1 LIGQERNKMA
11 EKSSLAVAV
20 DLITAPKQAFAEIK
34 ERPRVWL
41 PLVLLSVSLAAVSF
55 AYMTSVDL
63 GWYFDQQLQQSAPD
77 LTELQREEM
86 VRVQTSLGG
95 TTLGA
100 IGAVTSPLGLV
111 LGLFIYALYLM
122 GVGFVI
128 KDGVRLK
135 QWFALL
141 SWCSLPIALGVVASL
156 INILVGD
163 ARFMA
168 QDQINPLAFINL
180 LGLDREGLT
189 PIERGLLSID
199 ITTIWAT
206 VLCVLGYQAWTNR
219 SLAVAIAVV
228 LGPVALIIGLVT
240 LLA

>member
-1 LIGQERNKMA
+1 MA

-20 DLITAPKQAFAEIK
+20 DLFTAPKQAFAAIK
-34 ERPRVWL
+34 ERSRVWL
-41 PLVLLSVSLAAVSF
+41 PLLTLSVSYAAVSF
-55 AYMTSVDL
+55 VYMTSVDL
-63 GWYFDQQLQQSAPD
+63 PWYFDQQLQQSAPD
-77 LTELQREEM
+77 LTELQREEL
-86 VRVQTSLGG
+86 VRVQTSVGP
-95 TTLGA
+95 TALGA
-100 IGAVTSPLGLV
+100 IGAVTSPIGVVLV
-111 LGLFIYALYLM
+111 LFIFSLYLT

-135 QWFALL
+135 QWFAY
-141 SWCSLPIALGVVASL
+141 SAWCTLPIVLGILASL

-168 QDQINPLAFINL
+168 QDQLNPLAFINL

-189 PIERGLLSID
+189 GLERGLLSID
-199 ITTIWAT
+199 ITTIWAV

-219 SLAVAIAVV
+219 STALAIAVI

-240 LLA
+240 LLS